1 METIYFVLGMLS
13 IVGAA
18 FVAAIVWGIVKITKL
33 LKANRGLEE
42 WIVGNDRHMHDNIN
56 SLHKDLDQKSDELY
70 RRISIVTEELHRDMK
85 DLDREM
91 DKRTDELDRNIN
103 DRATN
108 IISYVDSRVDK
119 ALGLAGAKQ
128 VIKG

>member
-42 WIVGNDRHMHDNIN
+42 WIVGNDRHMHDNIHN
-56 SLHKDLDQKSDELY
+56 LHKDLDQSFDDTH
-70 RRISIVTEELHRDMK
+70 RRISSI
-85 DLDREM
+85 
-91 DKRTDELDRNIN
+91 TDELDRNIHKRTDDLHRGISDEVKN
-103 DRATN
+103 VV
-108 IISYVDSRVDK
+108 SYVDSRIDK

>member
-13 IVGAA
+13 IIGAA
-18 FVAAIVWGIVKITKL
+18 FVATVVWGIVKINKLTKTI
-33 LKANRGLEE
+33 KQQEE
-42 WIVGNDRHMHDNIN
+42 WIVNNDRLMHESFNN
-56 SLHKDLDQKSDELY
+56 LYKEKSRDFDDTH
-70 RRISIVTEELHRDMK
+70 RRISTITEELS
-85 DLDREM
+85 REM
-91 DKRTDELDRNIN
+91 DKRTEELDRNIN

-128 VIKG
+128 LIKG